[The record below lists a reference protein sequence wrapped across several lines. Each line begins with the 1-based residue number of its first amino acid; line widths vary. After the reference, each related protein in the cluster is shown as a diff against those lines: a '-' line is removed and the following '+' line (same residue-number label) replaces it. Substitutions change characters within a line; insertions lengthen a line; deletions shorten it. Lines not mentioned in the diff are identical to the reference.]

1 MDNLKLYEISEE
13 YISYLRSFDSFVFS
27 AKEDDRNHTRKYLG
41 IVYTINNYNYY
52 IPLSSPK
59 NTDYQMINGKR
70 KIRKSI
76 VPLIRITAQSDSGEL
91 ELKGTLKLSN
101 MIPVPSSELTL
112 YDLENETDQFYKA
125 LIHKELLFIRK
136 NRDKIIQYAKVL
148 YKQKKEENP
157 SVGYLVSTVN
167 FSLLEQKHDDFIAK
181 KEDSQCS

>member
-13 YISYLRSFDSFVFS
+13 YISYLRRFDSFVFS
-27 AKEDDRNHTRKYLG
+27 SKEDDRNHTRKYLG
-41 IVYTINNYNYY
+41 VVYTINNYNYY

-76 VPLIRITAQSDSGEL
+76 VPIIRITAQVDSGEL

-101 MIPVPSSELTL
+101 MIPVPFSELTL
-112 YDLENETDQFYKA
+112 YDLESESDQFYKA

-136 NRDKIIQYAKVL
+136 NKDKIIQYAKVL
-148 YKQKKEENP
+148 YKQKKESNP
-157 SVGYLVSTVN
+157 SVSYLNSTVN
-167 FSLLEQKHDDFIAK
+167 FSLLEQKHDDFLAK
-181 KEDSQCS
+181 KEDSQYS

>member
-41 IVYTINNYNYY
+41 VVYTINNYNYY

-70 KIRKSI
+70 QIRKSI
-76 VPLIRITAQSDSGEL
+76 VPIIRITATSDCGEL

-101 MIPVPSSELTL
+101 
-112 YDLENETDQFYKA
+112 
-125 LIHKELLFIRK
+125 
-136 NRDKIIQYAKVL
+136 
-148 YKQKKEENP
+148 
-157 SVGYLVSTVN
+157 
-167 FSLLEQKHDDFIAK
+167 
-181 KEDSQCS
+181 